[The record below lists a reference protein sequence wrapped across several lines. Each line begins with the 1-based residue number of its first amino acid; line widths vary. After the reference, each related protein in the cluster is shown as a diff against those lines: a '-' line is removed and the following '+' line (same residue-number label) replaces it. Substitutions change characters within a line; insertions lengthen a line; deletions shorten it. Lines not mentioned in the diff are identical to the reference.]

1 MTIADLT
8 PDVALTAL
16 LDNKVEVQT
25 SATEKYVIRT
35 YEQAK
40 QPNKGLEDEFIY
52 ILNNGV
58 ITSRTKPFGL
68 YYGNLALTI
77 YCKSNSDGTAKTA
90 RIRQI
95 ISQCEALVNG
105 KSSQG
110 FFFELD
116 ATNVITPPTVNLT
129 TGYATTILNVAWH
142 TTNDY

>member
-1 MTIADLT
+1 MTIAELT
-8 PDVALTAL
+8 PDMALAAL
-16 LDNKVEVQT
+16 LDGKVEVQT
-25 SATEKYVIRT
+25 SETEWYAIRA

-40 QPNKGLEDEFIY
+40 MPNKGLADEFIT
-52 ILNNGV
+52 LQNNGV

-77 YCKSNSDGTAKTA
+77 YCKSNSDGTAKTNRMRRMLA
-90 RIRQI
+90 
-95 ISQCEALVNG
+95 QCEELVNG
-105 KSSQG
+105 KFFDG

-142 TTNDY
+142 TTE